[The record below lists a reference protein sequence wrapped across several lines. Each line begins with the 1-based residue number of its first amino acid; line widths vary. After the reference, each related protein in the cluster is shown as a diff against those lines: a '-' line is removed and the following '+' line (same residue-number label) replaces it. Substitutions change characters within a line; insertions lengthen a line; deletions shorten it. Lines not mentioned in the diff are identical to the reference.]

1 MTEWS
6 PLLLLISGAP
16 GSGKTTLGA
25 SLARRLRIQHIDR
38 DFVANGFRLTVQL
51 GGPPSLVRRS
61 PATAFGVLEHLTAA
75 GASAVFSGTMY
86 RGEMEQSVRRLRDF
100 ATVINVHLSA
110 RNATER
116 WIAARR
122 EEGMA
127 EELIDEL
134 LHGRIHKLG
143 PAISDAIDYDCP
155 RIDVDTNDG
164 YDPTEDAL
172 LELIVKRHNE
182 VTHDRTR

>member
-6 PLLLLISGAP
+6 PLLVLISGAP

-25 SLARRLRIQHIDR
+25 SIARRLRIQHIDR
-38 DFVANGFRLTVQL
+38 DFVANGFRLTEQL
-51 GGPPSLVRRS
+51 GGPPGLAKRA

-100 ATVINVHLSA
+100 ATVINVHLTA

-116 WIAARR
+116 WIAAHR
-122 EEGMA
+122 EDGMA
-127 EELIDEL
+127 EERINEL
-134 LHGRIHKLG
+134 LHGRIYKLG
-143 PAISDAIDYDCP
+143 PAIPDPVDYGCP
-155 RIDVDTNDG
+155 RIDVETHDG
-164 YDPTEDAL
+164 YDPSEDAL
-172 LELIVKRHNE
+172 IELILKRHNE
-182 VTHDRTR
+182 TAHDRS